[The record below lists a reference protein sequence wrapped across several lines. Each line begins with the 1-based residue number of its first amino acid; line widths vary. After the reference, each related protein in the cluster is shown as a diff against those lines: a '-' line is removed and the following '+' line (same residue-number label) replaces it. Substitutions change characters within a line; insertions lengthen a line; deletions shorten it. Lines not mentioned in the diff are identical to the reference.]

1 MFIVIVVVIVDFAVR
16 NRIDRW
22 MCFFSLSLSL
32 FRYLIIVVIYN
43 RNCLSMFRFV
53 RKVAVLIY

>member
-1 MFIVIVVVIVDFAVR
+1 MFIVIVVVIVVVIVDFAVR

-32 FRYLIIVVIYN
+32 SLFLDI
-43 RNCLSMFRFV
+43 
-53 RKVAVLIY
+53 